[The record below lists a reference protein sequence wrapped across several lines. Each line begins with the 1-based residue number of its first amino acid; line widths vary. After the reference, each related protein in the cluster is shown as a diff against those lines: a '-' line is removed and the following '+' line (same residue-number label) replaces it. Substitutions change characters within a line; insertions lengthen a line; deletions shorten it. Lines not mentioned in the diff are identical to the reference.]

1 MSSPPEKKEQPSLI
15 DRWKKSDNKLIATAR
30 ELLWVLV
37 VVGAIA
43 LTLFLVSGAWPAV
56 VTIESESMVPHM
68 NVGDL
73 VFVVEKDRFG
83 PLQTWTTGK
92 ETGYMKFGDY
102 GDVIIYRRNGESGSV
117 IPIPLLSGAAH
128 PIIHRAMGTVEGS
141 KPVPVYF
148 YLYQGQ
154 SSPSEYLPAE
164 SISIRTTPG
173 GYNGTVVLSNGT
185 VIQAPFPPEYGYI
198 VLSTNIAPN
207 SGYITK
213 GDNNVQSDQLTL
225 SNPVQE
231 DWVVGKALFTI
242 PLLGY
247 LPLNIVP
254 VAIIIIAA
262 LFLYEWY
269 RARKKSPGE
278 QSSREQMKKK
288 RGKPGK

>member
-1 MSSPPEKKEQPSLI
+1 MSAPPEKKEQLSLK
-15 DRWKKSDNKLIATAR
+15 DRWKKSDNKVIALLR

-43 LTLFLVSGAWPAV
+43 LTLFLVSGTWPAI

-73 VFVVEKDRFG
+73 VFVVQQDRFG
-83 PLQTWTTGK
+83 PLQTWTSGK

-117 IPIPLLSGAAH
+117 IPIPLLSGSAH
-128 PIIHRAMGTVEGS
+128 PIIHRAMGTAQES
-141 KPVPVYF
+141 KPVPVYL
-148 YLYQGQ
+148 YLFQGQ
-154 SSPSEYLPAE
+154 SSPSEYLPAD
-164 SISIRTTPG
+164 SVSVRNTANG
-173 GYNGTVVLSNGT
+173 FNGTIVLSNGT
-185 VIQAPFPPEYGYI
+185 ILRTPLSPAYGYI
-198 VLSTNIAPN
+198 VQSTDIAPN

-213 GDNNVQSDQLTL
+213 GDNNIQSDQLTL

-247 LPLNIVP
+247 LPLNIIP

-262 LFLYEWY
+262 LILYEWY
-269 RARKKSPGE
+269 RSRKKSSTEPI
-278 QSSREQMKKK
+278 KKK
-288 RGKPGK
+288 RGKSGK